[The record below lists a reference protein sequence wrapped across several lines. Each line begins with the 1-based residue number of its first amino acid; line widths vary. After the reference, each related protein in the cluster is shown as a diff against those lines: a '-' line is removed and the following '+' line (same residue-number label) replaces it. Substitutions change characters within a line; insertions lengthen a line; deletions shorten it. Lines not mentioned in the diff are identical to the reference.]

1 MLDLARRCDAWNT
14 ALVAHNNAG
23 DSQAA
28 MELCIE
34 IYTALQ
40 RPLADREQHLGHESF
55 GRLVDLLTV
64 MQPVT
69 DVRGILSFGARI
81 MSRRPGRPAEE
92 DADGPAKPTESTP
105 KVIELF
111 SLLANHAYEG
121 SASMSNQNV
130 LHLLRQI
137 VAQHAEQMTAEQ
149 MRPLLAHSAEL
160 TWRCRT
166 ATDVNG
172 ETTRPVFAILEHQE
186 RLQESITTD
195 TLPNQAWVGL
205 LQHYFPYGLGELN
218 PEFVLA
224 ENTRGVPQDFDRF
237 AKRIVEF
244 DQAGIKI
251 PMQRTDF
258 LLIAQILER
267 MALIAATEAGTIRA
281 QTIAQSITALVNI
294 TVSDLKKINNKNSML
309 HVPSA
314 KVNPMQRTT
323 VFNQYSLQPLQS
335 TAVPMPYP
343 EASQA
348 LERFRFD
355 VLLHTAAVSDTFRK
369 KNPSYR
375 DKDHL
380 NSLVE
385 LCANSLLAPKSLS
398 RVAPAV
404 RQQLVIEMPDG
415 PVRQHL
421 IKNDAALLKTAF
433 THDLGL

>member
-40 RPLADREQHLGHESF
+40 RPLADWDQHLGHESF
-55 GRLVDLLTV
+55 GKLVDLLKV

-111 SLLANHAYEG
+111 SILANHAYEG

-137 VAQHAEQMTAEQ
+137 VAQHADQITADQMK
-149 MRPLLAHSAEL
+149 PLLVHSAEL
-160 TWRCRT
+160 TSRCAT

-172 ETTRPVFAILEHQE
+172 ETTRPAIAILEHQD
-186 RLQESITTD
+186 RLQNSITSAI
-195 TLPNQAWVGL
+195 LPNQAWVGL

-218 PEFVLA
+218 PELVLA
-224 ENTRGVPQDFDRF
+224 ENNRGVPQDFDRF
-237 AKRIVEF
+237 AKRIIEF
-244 DQAGIKI
+244 DEVGIKI
-251 PMQRTDF
+251 PMQRMDF
-258 LLIAQILER
+258 LLVAQILER
-267 MALIAATEAGTIRA
+267 MALVAATEAGTFRA
-281 QTIAQSITALVNI
+281 QTIAESISALVNI

-309 HVPSA
+309 HVPFV

-323 VFNQYSLQPLQS
+323 VFNQYSLQPLRS

-343 EASQA
+343 EAAQA

-355 VLLHTAAVSDTFRK
+355 VLLHTAAVSDGFRN
-369 KNPSYR
+369 KNPSYQ
-375 DKDHL
+375 DMDYI

-385 LCANSLLAPKSLS
+385 LCADSLMAPKSLS
-398 RVAPAV
+398 RVSPAV
-404 RQQLVIEMPDG
+404 RRQLVIEMPDG
-415 PVRQHL
+415 PVRQYL
-421 IKNDAALLKTAF
+421 IKNDASLLKTAF